1 MTVDV
6 QEDPFFLDSKRSEF
20 SICQLQFD
28 IFLTIFLA
36 LNLTSDVSV
45 TWCRY
50 INTFWDLPIWL
61 IENSDHLLTLNL
73 PIFMIGNSLKLECE
87 KLAGE
92 KMEIQRHYVMVKKK
106 KKNTKTCVC
115 IDAWDSVAN
124 YRAAKGMSLGVLPD
138 LRKKIPLALLHAC
151 LFFTTPR
158 CIWNF
163 LHV

>member
-1 MTVDV
+1 MWETGWW
-6 QEDPFFLDSKRSEF
+6 EDGNTK
-20 SICQLQFD
+20 
-28 IFLTIFLA
+28 A
-36 LNLTSDVSV
+36 L
-45 TWCRY
+45 CY
-50 INTFWDLPIWL
+50 
-61 IENSDHLLTLNL
+61 
-73 PIFMIGNSLKLECE
+73 GKE
-87 KLAGE
+87 KE
-92 KMEIQRHYVMVKKK
+92 
-106 KKNTKTCVC
+106 KNTKTCVC